1 MVEDCGMSDK
11 IGPIA
16 LASPEK
22 RGDSL
27 NREADEEIS
36 KFLRAAY
43 DRVGRLLRA
52 KERELHVL
60 AAALLERETLTQQEI
75 KQIVFGEPAVELDAD
90 RPHDAGGLEV
100 R

>member
-1 MVEDCGMSDK
+1 MSDK
-11 IGPIA
+11 IGPVA

-22 RGDSL
+22 RGEYL

-43 DRVGRLLRA
+43 LRVERLLRT

-75 KQIVFGEPAVELDAD
+75 KQIVFGEPNPAAEYDAE
-90 RPHDAGGLEV
+90 RPHDAGGLAV
-100 R
+100 P